1 MTRVESLPGYFNV
14 IALDVVDSTNEE
26 AKRRA
31 ADGAPDGT
39 VVWALEQTAGKGR
52 LGRRWVSEP
61 GNLYFS
67 LLIRPDYTTAEA
79 TQLGFVTANS
89 VADAITAALPRG
101 TLVACKWPND
111 ILVEGRKTAG
121 LLLESA
127 SSAGGSPE
135 WVVIGVGV
143 NLAGHPRDTDFPAT
157 SLAAEGAPE
166 ATAQAMLSAVCLR
179 YLSWVATWRGLGF
192 APVRKA
198 WLERAHGLGE
208 PVTARLAG
216 GSVEGIF
223 HTLAEDG
230 ALILRQNGDERRI
243 SAGDVFFSAQ

>member
-1 MTRVESLPGYFNV
+1 MSLPGYFNV
-14 IALDVVDSTNEE
+14 IALDAVDSTNEE
-26 AKRRA
+26 AKRLA

-39 VVWALEQTAGKGR
+39 LVWALEQTAGKGR
-52 LGRRWVSEP
+52 CGRRWVSEK

-67 LLIRPDYTTAEA
+67 LLLRPDYSTNEA
-79 TQLGFVTANS
+79 TRLSFVTANS

-111 ILVEGRKTAG
+111 ILVEGRKAAG

-127 SSAGGSPE
+127 STSGEVPD

-143 NLAGHPRDTDFPAT
+143 NLAGHPQGTDFPAT

-166 ATAQAMLSAVCLR
+166 ATPETMLNAICLR
-179 YLSWVATWRGLGF
+179 FLSWVATWRSLGF
-192 APVRKA
+192 ATVRQA
-198 WLERAHGLGE
+198 WLARAHGLGE
-208 PVTARLAG
+208 PVTADLG
-216 GSVEGIF
+216 GETIEGIF
-223 HTLAEDG
+223 HTLDADG

-243 SAGDVFFSAQ
+243 SAGDVFFSVHPRS